1 MWVTAPGSTAE
12 QIETGL
18 FIVQQNT
25 GSTIGGTVEYPISP
39 AAVLP
44 TGYTIT
50 VMRVLP
56 VIQETEFINQGRIQA
71 ESIEDGLDR
80 LTMMIQQLTEEIS
93 RAIKVTVDNTEITDI
108 DSLLLV
114 LESYI
119 AQAQSLLEEVRDIRD
134 YLDGVP
140 SGFNRFRVDT
150 DTMKLIMSFYG
161 ESTSDELFIE
171 DGDLILKLN
180 EEDQSIGTIGMV
192 WRGDFNDAT
201 TYPFLSL
208 VRYEGSTYIC
218 IAENG
223 VTGILPTDTSAWSE
237 AAKSGTSSTISIYE
251 TKTLEAGQDA
261 YVNNIGTASDASLSI
276 GIPMGPKG
284 DRGDALN
291 LGKAFATLTELT
303 AAYPQGSDT
312 SHVVT
317 ATGDLYIWDGAAWVV
332 AGILAG
338 VPGSEGKA
346 ATITVGT
353 TATGEA
359 GTSVS
364 VTNSGTENAAVFN
377 FTIPRGEQGIQGEPG
392 SATVDTAGAI
402 VDSGSGIKINIAA
415 ENSGLQITDNALSIQ
430 SATTEAMGGV
440 KLRSTFPFTGTD
452 VNPIVADSNAV
463 NELYTQNTALWVA
476 VNSAS
481 TAAATA
487 ATAAATAASTATTA
501 NTKATTANTTAT
513 TANTNATTALA
524 KPSKYTLSL
533 SLATTTNYGCYYGK
547 TSNGL
552 VWCVIGITLSINITP
567 AVTLATLPSGFR
579 PASKMYF
586 PATMGT
592 GAATGWTTVGVG
604 GTLYV
609 TTAGVIS
616 TDMLASQ
623 SIKSIS
629 ALMVFPAA

>member
-1 MWVTAPGSTAE
+1 MWVTAPGSVAE

-18 FIVQQNT
+18 FVVQQNM
-25 GSTIGGTVEYPISP
+25 GGTIGGTVEYPISP
-39 AAVLP
+39 IAVLP

-93 RAIKVTVDNTEITDI
+93 RAIRVNVDNTEITDV

-119 AQAQSLLEEVRDIRD
+119 AQAQSLLEEVKGIRD
-134 YLDGVP
+134 SLDRAP

-150 DTMKLIMSFYG
+150 DTMKLIMSYYG

-180 EEDQSIGTIGMV
+180 EDDQSIGTIGMV

-208 VRYEGSTYIC
+208 VRYDGSTYIC
-218 IAENG
+218 IAESG

-237 AAKSGTSSTISIYE
+237 AARSGESATVNIHETI
-251 TKTLEAGQDA
+251 TLEAGQNA
-261 YVNNIGTASDASLSI
+261 YVNNIGTASDVSLSI
-276 GIPMGPKG
+276 GIPRGPKG
-284 DRGDALN
+284 DRGNALN
-291 LGKAFATLTELT
+291 LGKAFATLAELT

-312 SHVVT
+312 SHIVT
-317 ATGDLYIWDGAAWVV
+317 ATGNLYIWDGSAWVV
-332 AGILAG
+332 AGVLAG
-338 VPGSEGKA
+338 VPGSDGKT

-359 GTSVS
+359 GTSAS

-392 SATVDTAGAI
+392 SVTVNTAGAI
-402 VDSGSGIKINIAA
+402 VDKGSGIGINIAA
-415 ENSGLQITDNALSIQ
+415 DNSGLQIIDNALSIQ
-430 SATTEAMGGV
+430 SATTEAIGGV
-440 KLRSTFPFTGTD
+440 QLRSTFPFTGTD

-463 NELYTQNTALWVA
+463 NALYTQNTALWVA

-481 TAAATA
+481 AAATNASTEAAA
-487 ATAAATAASTATTA
+487 ATTVAATAASTATTA
-501 NTKATTANTTAT
+501 NTKATTANT
-513 TANTNATTALA
+513 NATAALA

-533 SLATTTNYGCYYGK
+533 SLTATTNYGCYYGK

-552 VWCVIGITLSINITP
+552 VWCVIGVFLTANITP
-567 AVTLATLPSGFR
+567 AAALATLPSGFR
-579 PASKMYF
+579 PASQMYF

-592 GAATGWTTVGVG
+592 GSATGWTTGGVG
-604 GTLYV
+604 GTLYI

-623 SIKSIS
+623 SIRSIS